1 MLEVEE
7 PTKEVAYISC
17 QIFINVFIIK
27 VDFKNSHYS
36 APECWTW
43 NGNRIYYLLNRR
55 SNNPYLY
62 IEKYLSISN
71 KECYTYKHGH
81 GFFF

>member
-27 VDFKNSHYS
+27 VDF
-36 APECWTW
+36 
-43 NGNRIYYLLNRR
+43 
-55 SNNPYLY
+55 
-62 IEKYLSISN
+62 EK
-71 KECYTYKHGH
+71 
-81 GFFF
+81 